1 MTGAPREGII
11 VAVWS
16 PTDEEGR
23 PLTQDLAS
31 NIQFIR
37 SKGVHGVMP
46 LGSTG
51 EFLYLDPAQRKRLL
65 GEVLEQAQGLT
76 TVANISDIN
85 PRVVADLGRF
95 AYSAGANAVTVLPP
109 YFYPIAQAD
118 LVEFF
123 VQASEA
129 AKLPLFLYNFPERT
143 GNRISLETIAAV
155 ADRVGLAGV
164 KQSGGE
170 FAYHEALVQLGREK
184 DFVVFTGTDTR
195 IVEAMSLGVAGVVS
209 GLANA
214 VPELVVSVYN
224 GVKGHDPAQAALA
237 GARMRILGTLMD
249 GLEFPLNVRA
259 AVEARGLAV
268 GTAKSVIS
276 QSTQARYRQLV
287 QDLKILFKKWDL
299 I

>member
-1 MTGAPREGII
+1 MTGAPQEGII

-31 NIQFIR
+31 NLQFIR
-37 SKGVHGVMP
+37 SKGVQGVMP

-65 GEVLEQAQGLT
+65 GEVLEQAQGLA
-76 TVANISDIN
+76 TVANISDVN

-95 AYSAGANAVTVLPP
+95 AYAAGANAVTVLPP
-109 YFYPIAQAD
+109 YFYPMAQAD

-123 VQASEA
+123 VQASAA

-170 FAYHEALVQLGREK
+170 FTYHEALVQLGHEK
-184 DFVVFTGTDTR
+184 GFVVFTGTDTR
-195 IVEAMSLGVAGVVS
+195 IVEAMGWGVAG
-209 GLANA
+209 
-214 VPELVVSVYN
+214 VVSVYN
-224 GVKGHDPAQAALA
+224 GVKGHDLESATLA
-237 GARMRILGTLMD
+237 GARLRILGTLMD

-259 AVEARGLAV
+259 TVEARGLAI
-268 GTAKSVIS
+268 GAAKSVVS

-287 QDLKILFKKWDL
+287 QELKILFKKWDL

>member
-1 MTGAPREGII
+1 MIAAPNEGII

-23 PLTQDLAS
+23 PLTQDLA
-31 NIQFIR
+31 NNLQFIR

-51 EFLYLDPAQRKRLL
+51 EFLYLDPAQRKHLL
-65 GEVLEQAQGLT
+65 REVVEQAQGLT
-76 TVANISDIN
+76 TIANISDIN

-95 AYSAGANAVTVLPP
+95 AYATGASAVTVLPP
-109 YFYPIAQAD
+109 YFYPMAQAD

-143 GNRISLETIAAV
+143 GNRISLETVAAV
-155 ADRVGLAGV
+155 ADRVRLAGV

-170 FAYHEALVQLGREK
+170 FGYHEALVQLGHEK
-184 DFVVFTGTDTR
+184 GFVVFTGTDTR
-195 IVEAMSLGVAGVVS
+195 IVEAMGLGVAGCVS

-214 VPELVVSVYN
+214 VPELVMGVYN

-237 GARMRILGTLMD
+237 GSRMRIVGTLVE

-259 AVEARGLAV
+259 AMEARGLAV
-268 GTAKSVIS
+268 GAAKSVVS
-276 QSTQARYRQLV
+276 PSTQSRYRQLV